1 MPVVGIDIA
10 KLTFEAAWWVD
21 GQWKTRSFAN
31 SPEGF
36 SKLHR
41 MLGERHHVCL
51 EATGRYGSS
60 LALAL
65 FEAGH
70 DVSVVNPLRIK
81 RYSESRLRRTK
92 TDRADAILIAEF
104 CDKEQPGPWKPL
116 PAEVEELRELVR
128 RREHV
133 LGMQQMERNR
143 SLAGPVSA
151 SVEASIERSLS
162 FWRTELKVVE
172 SEIESHFKAHAELNK
187 QRELLVSI
195 PGLGS
200 VSAAILLAEIGDISE
215 FASAKNLAA
224 FAGLVPNERSSG
236 TSVRGRS
243 GIGKIGNPRI
253 RRVLYMATLS
263 AKRCNPPIRE
273 FCERLLKTKPGRVVH
288 VAAMRKIIH
297 QVFGVLKHQRPFD
310 PNAAN
315 RPQEEGIV
323 VPSS

>member
-21 GQWKTRSFAN
+21 GRWKTQSFKN
-31 SPEGF
+31 DTEGF
-36 SKLHR
+36 AKLKNL
-41 MLGERHHVCL
+41 LGEKHHVCL

-60 LALAL
+60 LALSL

-104 CDKEQPGPWKPL
+104 CDKERPGPWMPL
-116 PAEVEELRELVR
+116 ATEVEELRELVR

-143 SLAGPVSA
+143 NLAGPVSA
-151 SVEASIERSLS
+151 SVAASIERSLV
-162 FWRTELKVVE
+162 FWREELERVE
-172 SEIESHFKAHAELNK
+172 KAIEAHFKANSDLND
-187 QRELLVSI
+187 QRKLLVSI

-200 VSAAILLAEIGDISE
+200 LSAAILLAEIGDISQ
-215 FASAKNLAA
+215 FASAKHLAA

-236 TSVRGRS
+236 TSVRGRA
-243 GIGKIGNPRI
+243 GIGKMGNPRI

-273 FCERLLKTKPGRVVH
+273 FCENLLKTKPGRVVH
-288 VAAMRKIIH
+288 VAAMRKLIH
-297 QVFGVLKHQRPFD
+297 QAYGVLKHQRPFD

-315 RPQEEGIV
+315 PPRREEREL
-323 VPSS
+323 PSS